1 MVADSGAAGGVAGL
15 RPLNAPRPVVV
26 EAGPDGA
33 PRMLVEHGRRRPVA
47 AVRDR
52 WLVEEEWWREPIGR
66 AYWAVELADG
76 GVRTLYTDIFSGAWY
91 AQAY

>member
-1 MVADSGAAGGVAGL
+1 
-15 RPLNAPRPVVV
+15 
-26 EAGPDGA
+26 
-33 PRMLVEHGRRRPVA
+33 MLTERGQRRRVA

-52 WLVEEEWWREPIGR
+52 WLVEEEWWREPIER

-76 GVRTLYTDIFSGAWY
+76 GVRTFYTDTISGAWY